1 MSVPPR
7 APAASAPPLA
17 VDDEEDD
24 PPPPP
29 ELSDELPH
37 ATANSAVA
45 TTTVA
50 GKTERFTSTPPR
62 LGPFVGSRRP
72 VHLGRGAWA
81 DAPPRVRRLSSGP
94 PLGRRPPVRP
104 ARRRSRAAR
113 TARGRCPGR

>member
-62 LGPFVGSRRP
+62 LD
-72 VHLGRGAWA
+72 L
-81 DAPPRVRRLSSGP
+81 RRLAPASAPWPVSLGGRYPAGEAAVQWSG
-94 PLGRRPPVRP
+94 RSDDVRP
-104 ARRRSRAAR
+104 S
-113 TARGRCPGR
+113 